1 MTDIGPE
8 PGPAPGRVAA
18 PRSEPLPPV
27 WLSHH
32 HEHEADRCVRFG
44 DTYVCR
50 RCLAIYG
57 AFVPALI
64 AMLTVWRDQLEV
76 GDVSAALVLTG
87 VAAVDF
93 VLVVRR
99 RLPYSPLR
107 VWLLSPAVGCVLAWL
122 VVVGARDGF
131 GAPHLALGGVAA
143 ALLLV
148 LVISGSPARPE
159 R

>member
-1 MTDIGPE
+1 MQPTEVD
-8 PGPAPGRVAA
+8 PAPLR
-18 PRSEPLPPV
+18 PV

-32 HEHEADRCVRFG
+32 DEREADRCVRIG
-44 DTYVCR
+44 RAHVCR

-64 AMLTVWRDQLEV
+64 AMLTVWRDQLEPR
-76 GDVSAALVLTG
+76 DVSAALTLTG
-87 VAAVDF
+87 LAAIDF

-99 RLPYSPLR
+99 RLDYSPLR

-122 VVVGARDGF
+122 VVLGARDGF
-131 GAPHLALGGVAA
+131 GAPHLVLGGLAA
-143 ALLLV
+143 ALLVV
-148 LVISGSPARPE
+148 LLMSGSSARSE